1 MVYLKMSL
9 EDGSIRFQCMYPVLL
24 LFFPENYLLILSD
37 SLQDEFAATTKD
49 PCTSSLAFQPVMP
62 VIPPSTIDVMDD
74 SDLCQ
79 ESIIIEND
87 IRYGFPKT
95 TADKS
100 SSTLQTGM
108 PVITPILHQLMQW
121 LLHTH
126 VNKLQLKM
134 PFYVH
139 FQHSY
144 HNIMCFQLH
153 LKILCTSSSTFV
165 MSGIPP
171 SPMNFSMTSQE
182 ITYDYPILKEETV
195 ETLFNNISPS
205 TQTPSLVDIDAPSS
219 QPPE

>member
-1 MVYLKMSL
+1 MGLS
-9 EDGSIRFQCMYPVLL
+9 GFNACI
-24 LFFPENYLLILSD
+24 LFCYFSSPENYLLILSD

-144 HNIMCFQLH
+144 HNNYYVFPA
-153 LKILCTSSSTFV
+153 TSKDPLY
-165 MSGIPP
+165 I
-171 SPMNFSMTSQE
+171 
-182 ITYDYPILKEETV
+182 
-195 ETLFNNISPS
+195 LFNICNVWYTTFTDELFNDKPRDYI
-205 TQTPSLVDIDAPSS
+205 
-219 QPPE
+219 

>member
-1 MVYLKMSL
+1 MHVSC
-9 EDGSIRFQCMYPVLL
+9 FVT
-24 LFFPENYLLILSD
+24 FFSPENYLLILSD

-182 ITYDYPILKEETV
+182 ITYMI
-195 ETLFNNISPS
+195 TLFSKKKQLKLFLA
-205 TQTPSLVDIDAPSS
+205 TYLLAPKHLRW
-219 QPPE
+219 

>member
-1 MVYLKMSL
+1 M
-9 EDGSIRFQCMYPVLL
+9 
-24 LFFPENYLLILSD
+24 
-37 SLQDEFAATTKD
+37 
-49 PCTSSLAFQPVMP
+49 
-62 VIPPSTIDVMDD
+62 
-74 SDLCQ
+74 
-79 ESIIIEND
+79 
-87 IRYGFPKT
+87 
-95 TADKS
+95 
-100 SSTLQTGM
+100 
-108 PVITPILHQLMQW
+108 MQW

-195 ETLFNNISPS
+195 ETLFSNISPS

-219 QPPE
+219 QPPER

>member
-1 MVYLKMSL
+1 MGLS
-9 EDGSIRFQCMYPVLL
+9 GFNACI
-24 LFFPENYLLILSD
+24 LFCYFSSPENYLLILSD

-49 PCTSSLAFQPVMP
+49 PCTSFQPVMP

-139 FQHSY
+139 FQYSY
-144 HNIMCFQLH
+144 HNIVCFQLH

-165 MSGIPP
+165 ISGIPP
-171 SPMNFSMTSQE
+171 SPVNFSMTSQE
-182 ITYDYPILKEETV
+182 NTYDHSMLKEETI
-195 ETLFNNISPS
+195 ETHISSISPS
-205 TQTPSLVDIDAPSS
+205 IQTSSLVDIDAPNS
-219 QPPE
+219 QPPER

>member
-1 MVYLKMSL
+1 MDVSCFV
-9 EDGSIRFQCMYPVLL
+9 S
-24 LFFPENYLLILSD
+24 FFSPENYLLILSD
-37 SLQDEFAATTKD
+37 SLQDEFAATTTD

-108 PVITPILHQLMQW
+108 PVVTPILHQLMQR

-134 PFYVH
+134 PFHVH

-153 LKILCTSSSTFV
+153 LKILCTSSSTFCNV
-165 MSGIPP
+165 WYTTFTDELFNDKPRDYI
-171 SPMNFSMTSQE
+171 
-182 ITYDYPILKEETV
+182 YDYPILKEETV